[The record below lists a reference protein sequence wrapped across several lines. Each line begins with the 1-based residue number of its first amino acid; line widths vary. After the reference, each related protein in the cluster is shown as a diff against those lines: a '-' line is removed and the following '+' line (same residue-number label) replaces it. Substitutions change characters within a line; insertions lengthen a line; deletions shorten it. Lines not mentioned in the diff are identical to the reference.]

1 MPDVDDVRGVTLA
14 AMHAAGTAFAIVGV
28 PLLVARRLVGRDR
41 TGLVIPVALAVGAT
55 LTFATR
61 RTSWGLVKLWLG
73 IDRRR
78 GERQSSGR

>member
-1 MPDVDDVRGVTLA
+1 MPDVDDVRGAALA
-14 AMHAAGTAFAIVGV
+14 AMHAAGTAFTIVGV
-28 PLLVARRLVGRDR
+28 PLLVARRLVGRDW
-41 TGLVIPVALAVGAT
+41 GLVIPVALAVGAT

-61 RTSWGLVKLWLG
+61 RTSWGLVALWLG